1 MSTHYFSHLGG
12 PSAVSKNGPSVHIMT
27 NLCFCIRWDLRVT
40 YCILVRL
47 HRKISM
53 HYFSCSG
60 GPGMD
65 STKIA
70 MGDVLHSGA
79 SGGIC
84 GSRIAFWCI
93 CTAKSRCTIFHARV
107 GLVRTPQKSRWET
120 YCILVRSGHKMLMN
134 YFSCPGGASTDST
147 KSESRDVT
155 PNLCFCIRCDLR
167 ARSAFWCIRGVK
179 HQDTILHAQ
188 MGLVR
193 IQQKERKDR
202 LR

>member
-70 MGDVLHSGA
+70 MGDALHS
-79 SGGIC
+79 
-84 GSRIAFWCI
+84 RAFGPQNVDELFFMPGWGQYGFH
-93 CTAKSRCTIFHARV
+93 KKQVKRCYTELVFFHPV
-107 GLVRTPQKSRWET
+107 
-120 YCILVRSGHKMLMN
+120 
-134 YFSCPGGASTDST
+134 
-147 KSESRDVT
+147 
-155 PNLCFCIRCDLR
+155 
-167 ARSAFWCIRGVK
+167 
-179 HQDTILHAQ
+179 
-188 MGLVR
+188 
-193 IQQKERKDR
+193 
-202 LR
+202 